1 MGRKPKVRGV
11 GDAISKVTKAIGIEE
26 CQGCAKRK
34 DILNLVTMFPFKKVT
49 KMTDEDKEIF
59 KAFLERENKKVIT
72 IDEAKTILDL
82 YANSFHK
89 RIEPCNTC
97 GGVYQSIIKQLT
109 KLYNYEN

>member
-1 MGRKPKVRGV
+1 MARNKKIRGA
-11 GDAISKVTKAIGIEE
+11 GDIIAKATETIGIEE
-26 CQGCAKRK
+26 CKGCSKRK

-49 KMTDEDKEIF
+49 KMTNEDKEIF
-59 KAFLERENKKVIT
+59 KAFLERENQKTIT
-72 IDEAKTILDL
+72 LDEAKTILDL

-97 GGVYQSIIKQLT
+97 GGVYSSIIKQLT